1 MKGVV
6 FTEFTEMVE
15 QRFGLERLDQLIS
28 SSDLPSKGAYT
39 AVGTYDHREMVQLV
53 VGLSQLENIPLSQL
67 LEEFGTYLFQRFT
80 LLYPHFFNVELGL
93 LHFLESV
100 EHYIHVEVFKLY
112 PDAELPRFSCS
123 RPSENSLLMVYQ
135 SDKSMADLAIG
146 LIKGASTFFNE
157 NSTISSSQKN
167 DSGSVVEILITL
179 TNEQH

>member
-1 MKGVV
+1 MKGVI

-15 QRFGLERLDQLIS
+15 QRFGLESLDTIIT

-39 AVGTYDHREMVQLV
+39 AVGTYDHHEMVKLV
-53 VGLSQLENIPLSQL
+53 VALSKQESIPLPQL
-67 LEEFGTYLFQRFT
+67 LEEFGTYLFKRFT
-80 LLYPHFFNVELGL
+80 VLYPHFFKVESGL

-123 RPSENSLLMVYQ
+123 RPSENRLVMIYQ

-146 LIKGASTFFNE
+146 LIKGASAFFNE
-157 NSTISSSQKN
+157 NCTIMSTAKN
-167 DSGSVVEILITL
+167 ETGSVVEIEIIVM
-179 TNEQH
+179 NE